1 MSRPFS
7 PRSGIEFSGIGF
19 SGIEPNRRAV
29 IGAGAGLITAFALR
43 PARASTELAD
53 AIRAFTG
60 GVEPKPGKV
69 TLDIAP
75 LVENGNAVGVEVK
88 VDHPMQPG
96 NFVSQIALFTEK
108 NPAPEVAVFHL
119 SPHAG
124 RAHVVTRMRLATSQN
139 VAAVARLS
147 DGSLWQETRE
157 VIVTIAACT
166 EE

>member
-7 PRSGIEFSGIGF
+7 PHSGSELD
-19 SGIEPNRRAV
+19 RRGVLA
-29 IGAGAGLITAFALR
+29 AGAGLVTLLAIA
-43 PARASTELAD
+43 PARASTELAS
-53 AIRAFTG
+53 AIARFTG
-60 GVEPKPGKV
+60 GVEPKTGKV

-88 VDHPMQPG
+88 VDHPMTPE
-96 NFVSQIALFTEK
+96 NFVTEIALFTEK
-108 NPAPEVAVFHL
+108 NPAPDVATFHL
-119 SPHAG
+119 SPRMG
-124 RAHVVTRMRLATSQN
+124 RAHVVTRMRLATSQH